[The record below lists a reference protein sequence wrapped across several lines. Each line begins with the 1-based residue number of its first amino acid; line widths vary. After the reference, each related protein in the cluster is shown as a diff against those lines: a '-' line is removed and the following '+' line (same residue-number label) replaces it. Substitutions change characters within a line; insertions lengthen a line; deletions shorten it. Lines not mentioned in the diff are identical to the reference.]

1 MLMFFKRFLL
11 VTENITYNMEK
22 LKEILSSLNPNSDRS
37 SALEEIKPAL
47 SSLSRKEA
55 EEGLKDVDLLPV
67 FDCLH
72 SGDPDLIQTAVD
84 VLHHLLNLSDPAL
97 VIDR

>member
-1 MLMFFKRFLL
+1 
-11 VTENITYNMEK
+11 MEK
-22 LKEILSSLNPNSDRS
+22 LKEILSNLNPSSDRN
-37 SALEEIKPAL
+37 SALEEVKPAL

-55 EEGLKDVDLLPV
+55 EEGLKDVDLLPI

-72 SGDPDLIQTAVD
+72 SGDQDLIQTAVD

-97 VIDR
+97 VLDR